1 MKSRVLPAGESLS
14 IAIATNILRDGGL
27 VAYPTDTLYGLGAHG
42 WQPEAVARVFAAK
55 GRTPDRPLPL
65 LLARSEDMV
74 EVAKA
79 IPIAAWRL
87 AAVFWPGALTLVL
100 PKGPRVPAVVTA
112 GGPSVAVRV
121 PNHPV
126 TLALIR
132 AVGAPIAGTSA
143 NRSGGPA
150 PITAEDV
157 LAQLGGRIE
166 AVLDGGRC
174 PGGVESSVLDLSGE
188 HPRLLRL
195 GAIDVAAL
203 EDVLE
208 LPIAT

>member
-1 MKSRVLPAGESLS
+1 MNTRVLPAGEPSAID
-14 IAIATNILRDGGL
+14 IAASMLRDGGL

-42 WQPEAVARVFAAK
+42 WQPEAVAKVFAAK
-55 GRTPDRPLPL
+55 GRTPDHPLPL

-74 EVAKA
+74 EVATA

-100 PKGPRVPAVVTA
+100 PKGARVPPVVTA
-112 GGPSVAVRV
+112 GGPTVAVRV

-132 AVGAPIAGTSA
+132 AVGTPIAGTSA

-157 LAQLGGRIE
+157 LAQLGGRID

-174 PGGVESSVLDLSGE
+174 PGGVESTVLDLSAE
-188 HPRLLRL
+188 RPRVLRQ